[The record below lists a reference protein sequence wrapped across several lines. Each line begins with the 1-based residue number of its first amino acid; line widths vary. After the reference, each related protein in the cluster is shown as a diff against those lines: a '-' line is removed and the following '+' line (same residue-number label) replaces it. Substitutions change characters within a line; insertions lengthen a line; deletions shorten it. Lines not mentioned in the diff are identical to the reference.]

1 MVNIKLKRGQR
12 KPRVVRATK
21 KRVHTRTD
29 LRADRKRKALRAG
42 LRRSRTGNLYFE
54 SRDNRSDDPKT
65 LI

>member
-1 MVNIKLKRGQR
+1 MVNVKLKRGQR
-12 KPRVVRATK
+12 KPRVLRATT
-21 KRVHTRTD
+21 KRVHVRKD

-54 SRDNRSDDPKT
+54 SRDNRSDDARS